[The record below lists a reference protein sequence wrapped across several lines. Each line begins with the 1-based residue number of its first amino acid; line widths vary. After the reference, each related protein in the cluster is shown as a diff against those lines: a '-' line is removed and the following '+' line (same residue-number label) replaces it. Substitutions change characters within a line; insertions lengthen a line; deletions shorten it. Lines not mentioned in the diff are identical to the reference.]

1 MEQVNIAEFRRQHK
15 KTSNHIPVDNQHYRW
30 SKLKELFTKDLTF
43 GGSHLN
49 DQKKDHFFFELSTL
63 LQSGIDLKNSL
74 DLVTLESLKDKHLG
88 IYKEIKEKVING
100 ESLARAV
107 KGTGKFSDYDFFSI
121 EIGEETGNLAEVL
134 KDLAVYYKR
143 KVEQRRK
150 IVAALTYPAIVLCTS
165 AAAVFFMLRFVV
177 PMFSDVFKRF
187 GGKLPWMTDMVIRSS
202 KLMGALFL
210 PGVLV
215 LGLLISFLYANRNK
229 HRFRDLSSRL
239 VLKIPLIGELVTK
252 IYLARFCNTMRLL
265 ISTKIPLLRAIAM
278 SRHTIGFYPVEQ
290 SLKKVEL
297 EIMAGK
303 SLHLSLQEFSIYPPK
318 MIQLVKVGEE
328 INKLDYFFENIA
340 DQYVK
345 EVEHQTS
352 TVSKLIEPLII
363 IFLGLVVGFILISMY
378 LPMFEMGNSF

>member
-1 MEQVNIAEFRRQHK
+1 METVNISEYRRQR
-15 KTSNHIPVDNQHYRW
+15 KTGSKVMVDKQVDGGVKW
-30 SKLKELFTKDLTF
+30 KELFTKDLTF

-134 KDLAVYYKR
+134 KDLAIYYKR
-143 KVEQRRK
+143 KVDQRRK
-150 IVAALTYPAIVLCTS
+150 IVGALTYPAIVLCTS

-215 LGLLISFLYANRNK
+215 VGLLIYFLYTNRNRD
-229 HRFRDLSSRL
+229 RFRDLSSRL
-239 VLKIPLIGELVTK
+239 VLKIPVIGELVTK

-290 SLKKVEL
+290 SLKKVEQ

-303 SLHLSLQEFSIYPPK
+303 SLHLSLQEFPIYPPK

-378 LPMFEMGNSF
+378 LPMFEMSNSF

>member
-1 MEQVNIAEFRRQHK
+1 METVNISEYRRQR
-15 KTSNHIPVDNQHYRW
+15 KTGSKVMVDKQVDGGVKW
-30 SKLKELFTKDLTF
+30 KELFTKDLTF

-134 KDLAVYYKR
+134 KDLAIYYKR
-143 KVEQRRK
+143 KVDQRRK
-150 IVAALTYPAIVLCTS
+150 IVGALTYPAIVLCTS

-215 LGLLISFLYANRNK
+215 LGLLIYFLYTNRNRD
-229 HRFRDLSSRL
+229 RFRDLSSRL
-239 VLKIPLIGELVTK
+239 VLKIPVIGELVTK

-290 SLKKVEL
+290 SLKKVEQ

-303 SLHLSLQEFSIYPPK
+303 SLHLSLQEFPIYPPK

-378 LPMFEMGNSF
+378 LPMFEMSNSF